1 MWRRSCSGLIN
12 YSEVL
17 TMFEV
22 SIADVNTILRDY
34 AFSAIATHVTE
45 LQRYNYEKADPNSK
59 EVRLI
64 IRVDLSDGASIV
76 MRFKNENDVTQ
87 AMIESQCQFAD
98 LLRTNGIPSPRQY
111 PSGNRFATL
120 YTIHGYEVI
129 VCVEDFVEGEIKQ
142 VDSDIARKTGAL
154 LAQTHTIA
162 QRCNAHVDCPVL
174 FDPFQK
180 NDLFFYDLFE
190 KMSEHLQGE
199 AYTLSQKIITKY
211 QEYMEV
217 LSPLQEEPRYAVQG
231 DISDCNLYLTAQGEI
246 GLFDFNR
253 CGDNNLYCDAV
264 MQAIFEA
271 RLMDYPAAYQGKQ
284 EQLILSAFLR
294 GYQSVRP
301 FQPVHREL
309 FPYLYA
315 VVTAFWGMDLV
326 WRENS
331 LQNAVDRGD
340 VQGIQTWLDV
350 IWTRISTL
358 PRMDD
363 LLCPH
368 RGPQRP

>member
-1 MWRRSCSGLIN
+1 
-12 YSEVL
+12 
-17 TMFEV
+17 MFEV
-22 SIADVNTILRDY
+22 SIADVNAILKDY
-34 AFSAIATHVTE
+34 AFSAVATHVTE
-45 LQRYNYEKADPNSK
+45 LQRYHYEKADPNSK

-64 IRVDLSDGASIV
+64 IRVYLNDGVSIV

-87 AMIESQCQFAD
+87 ALLESQCQFAD

-162 QRCNAHVDCPVL
+162 QRCNAHVDNPVL

-180 NDLFFYDLFE
+180 NDLFFFDTFE
-190 KMSEHLQGE
+190 TMSHSFQGDT
-199 AYTLSQKIITKY
+199 YTLSQNIIKKY

-217 LSPLQEEPRYAVQG
+217 LSPLRTEPRYAVQG
-231 DISDCNLYLTAQGEI
+231 DVSDCNLYQTPQGDI
-246 GLFDFNR
+246 GLYDFNR

-264 MQAIFEA
+264 MQAVFEA
-271 RLMDYPAAYQGKQ
+271 RLMDYPNSYG
-284 EQLILSAFLR
+284 EDRESIIFSAFLE

-301 FQPVHREL
+301 FQEL
-309 FPYLYA
+309 HKKLLPYLY
-315 VVTAFWGMDLV
+315 TIIISFWGMDLV
-326 WRENS
+326 WSENS
-331 LQNAVDRGD
+331 LQNELERGNMPAV
-340 VQGIQTWLDV
+340 QTWLQV
-350 IWTRISTL
+350 IWQRISHL
-358 PRMDD
+358 PDAEA
-363 LLCPH
+363 LLCAD
-368 RGPQRP
+368 RGHNKP

>member
-1 MWRRSCSGLIN
+1 
-12 YSEVL
+12 
-17 TMFEV
+17 MFEI
-22 SIADVNTILRDY
+22 SLADVNLILSDY
-34 AFSAIATHVTE
+34 AVPAATHWTE
-45 LQRYNYEKADPNSK
+45 LQRYHYEKKDPNSK

-64 IRVDLSDGASIV
+64 VRAYLADGTSLVI
-76 MRFKNENDVTQ
+76 RFKNEHGVTLDLVE
-87 AMIESQCQFAD
+87 AQCRFAALLHAHGIPTPVQHRCGGQFAK
-98 LLRTNGIPSPRQY
+98 GYS
-111 PSGNRFATL
+111 
-120 YTIHGYEVI
+120 IHGYEVI
-129 VCVEDFVEGEIKQ
+129 VCVEEFVQGELKL
-142 VDSDIARKTGAL
+142 VDKVIAQKTGAL

-162 QRCNAHVDCPVL
+162 QRHNAHVHNAVL
-174 FDPFQK
+174 FAPFRP
-180 NDLFFYDLFE
+180 NDLFFFDRFE
-190 KMSEHLQGE
+190 GMCSSFQGA
-199 AYTLSQKIITKY
+199 AYSLSQRIVETY
-211 QEYMEV
+211 HQYMEI
-217 LSPLQEEPRYAVQG
+217 LSPLRAEPRYAVQG
-231 DISDCNLYLTAQGEI
+231 DISNCNLYRTSTGQV

>member
-1 MWRRSCSGLIN
+1 
-12 YSEVL
+12 
-17 TMFEV
+17 MFEV

-45 LQRYNYEKADPNSK
+45 LQRYNYQKADPNSK
-59 EVRLI
+59 QVRLI
-64 IRVDLSDGASIV
+64 IRVFLNDGTSIV
-76 MRFKNENDVTQ
+76 MRFKNETDVTQ

-162 QRCNAHVDCPVL
+162 QRCNAHVDSPVL

-217 LSPLQEEPRYAVQG
+217 LSPLREEPRYAVQG

-271 RLMDYPAAYQGKQ
+271 RLMDYPTSYDENSQAI
-284 EQLILSAFLR
+284 LLSAFLE
-294 GYQSVRP
+294 GYESVRP
-301 FQPVHREL
+301 FSEFHKKL
-309 FPYLYA
+309 LPYLY
-315 VVTAFWGMDLV
+315 TIITSFWGMDLV
-326 WRENS
+326 WSENS
-331 LQNAVDRGD
+331 LQKELERGNMQAV
-340 VQGIQTWLDV
+340 QTWLHI
-350 IWTRISTL
+350 IWQRISHL
-358 PRMDD
+358 PDAEA
-363 LLCPH
+363 LLCAD
-368 RGPQRP
+368 RGHNKP